1 MSGLLGSTEPRIYTP
16 PLRELTPETTLGF
29 AAISYA
35 REYLN
40 VTLYP
45 WQEWWLIHA
54 LEIVNVEP
62 SSAFPDGWRFRFRT
76 VLTFVARQNGKT
88 ALSIV
93 LVSFFLFMLR
103 VKCVVG
109 TSLSLDKAIETWDGV
124 LDGIKANDD
133 LLEEYMREDKGGG
146 KRKLTLSGGRIY
158 KVAAMGR
165 RAGRG
170 DPVDLGVLDEL
181 REHRDW
187 LSWAAMSAA
196 TNAKPN
202 GLLVAFSNAG
212 DVESIVLRYL
222 RNQALKDIGIEVDE
236 SDNYGVDADD
246 IPDDGTVAI
255 FEWSAPDGAAKT
267 DESALA
273 LSNPAL
279 GYGRLTMRALM
290 SSAKTTPDTE
300 FRTEC
305 MCQII
310 EAKLEPPFP
319 DGAWEGGVD
328 DRSQF
333 AKDAEVVL
341 GIDVSR
347 DRSRTAI
354 AAAGLRPDRLW
365 HVEVLAYDTGTAWA
379 IKWLEK
385 YVNKYGA
392 CKIALQ
398 SRGAP
403 VSSMLDALRDV
414 DGLEVVEW
422 QGSDISAWTGRFF
435 DSVCASAPGSDS
447 DAVRV
452 MHRKQPAL
460 DDAAMVAAIKNL
472 GDSAAAF
479 DRTNSPKDISTLIAC
494 AAAFGAA
501 TSSVKQPKIHQSAYA
516 DDAPLVFI

>member
-1 MSGLLGSTEPRIYTP
+1 MSGLLGCTEPRIYTP
-16 PLRELTPETTLGF
+16 PLRELTPETTLGY
-29 AAISYA
+29 AAINYA
-35 REYLN
+35 RDYLR

-54 LEIVNVEP
+54 LEVVNVEP
-62 SSAFPDGWRFRFRT
+62 SSSFPDGWRFRFRT
-76 VLTFVARQNGKT
+76 VLTFVSRQNGKT
-88 ALSIV
+88 LLSVV

-124 LDGIKANDD
+124 LDGIKANDA
-133 LLEEYMREDKGGG
+133 LLEEHKREDKGGG
-146 KRKLTLSGGRIY
+146 KRKLTLTGNRIY

-212 DVESIVLRYL
+212 DVDSVVLRYL
-222 RNQALKDIGIEVDE
+222 RNQALRDIGIKIDDSE
-236 SDNYGVDADD
+236 SYGIDGDD
-246 IPDDGTVAI
+246 IPDDGTVGI

-267 DESALA
+267 DEAALA
-273 LSNPAL
+273 QSNPAL

-310 EAKLEPPFP
+310 EAKLEPPFS

-328 DRSQF
+328 ATSHF
-333 AKDAEVVL
+333 AKNAEVVL

-347 DRSRTAI
+347 DRTKTAI
-354 AAAGLRPDRLW
+354 AAAGLRSDRLW
-365 HVEVLAYDTGTAWA
+365 HVEVLAYQTGTAWA
-379 IKWLEK
+379 VEWLRK
-385 YVNKYGA
+385 YITKYGE

-403 VSSMLDALRDV
+403 VSSMLDTLRGI

-422 QGSDISAWTGRFF
+422 QGGDISAWTGRFF
-435 DSVCASAPGSDS
+435 DSVNASAPGSDS

-452 MHRKQPAL
+452 MHIPQPAL
-460 DDAAMVAAIKNL
+460 DNAAMVAAVKNL

-479 DRTNSPKDISTLIAC
+479 DRTNSTKDISTLIAC

-501 TSSVKQPKIHQSAYA
+501 TASVKRPKVNESAYA
-516 DDAPLVFI
+516 SGASLVFI